1 MPLSSAKM
9 RPGEPCLRLE
19 GVSKSFRVNGDRP
32 LALQGI
38 SLTVRRGEVLGVL
51 GPSGCGKTTLL
62 NLIAGFLRA
71 DEGSLQ
77 VEGAPVSGPG
87 PDRAVVF
94 QEDALFPWLTV
105 AENIAFGLRRQGLD
119 RTEREQRVAEFLSL
133 VGLQGY
139 DHYLPQAI
147 SGGMKQ
153 RVALARVLVLG
164 PRLLLMD
171 EPFAAL
177 DAQTR
182 AEMHELT
189 ISLQKRLGQTVVM
202 VTHDLEEAVKLADR
216 ILLMST
222 HPGRIKQEFTVDLER
237 PRDLHSSEFL
247 NVKHAVLASM

>member
-1 MPLSSAKM
+1 MPLVLPKD

-19 GVSKSFRVNGDRP
+19 GVSKGFRVNGDRP

-38 SLTVRRGEVLGVL
+38 SLAVRRGEVLGVL

-62 NLIAGFLRA
+62 NLIAGFLTA
-71 DEGSLQ
+71 DEGCLQ
-77 VEGAPVSGPG
+77 VDGAPVSGPG

-105 AENIAFGLRRQGLD
+105 AENIALGLRRQGMD
-119 RTEREQRVAEFLSL
+119 RAELKRRVDEFLTL

-182 AEMHELT
+182 TEMHELT

-222 HPGRIKQEFTVDLER
+222 QPGRIKREFAVDLKR
-237 PRDLHSSEFL
+237 PRDLNSSEFL
-247 NVKHAVLASM
+247 DLKRAVLASM